1 MNPVPARSFADQLV
15 RRNAKHRFTF
25 SLLSNSQKG
34 KNNFTLFFGEP
45 SCRVP
50 RQRQICDQGYIR
62 WIFTQNLEDSFADSL
77 VLSWLF
83 CSDFPSVHYLVT
95 IYGSSAIVQLLTLAF
110 QSHCDSPRCAISR
123 HPLCNKNLAVNLK
136 RVIYLAT
143 ATFLAFANNTVWL
156 TL

>member
-1 MNPVPARSFADQLV
+1 IYFLINSNPFLMHCRFAI
-15 RRNAKHRFTF
+15 K
-25 SLLSNSQKG
+25 LSKR

-62 WIFTQNLEDSFADSL
+62 WIFTQNFEDIFADSL

-95 IYGSSAIVQLLTLAF
+95 IYGSSAIVQLLTLEKMREN
-110 QSHCDSPRCAISR
+110 DG
-123 HPLCNKNLAVNLK
+123 LEDVNCTQ
-136 RVIYLAT
+136 IYAG
-143 ATFLAFANNTVWL
+143 FLPN
-156 TL
+156 